1 MSLRDHSFA
10 HTGLKIVSVAL
21 AVLLWMMVSSQR
33 ASVERGLRIPLE
45 LQNLPENLEMVE
57 PPQESVDVRVRGT
70 ADALGRIAPGDL
82 VAAVDLSAAQPGRR
96 LFHLSTERVKA
107 PFAVVVTQVTPS
119 SVAIRFEPSA
129 TRIVPVMPS
138 VEGEPA
144 PGFIV
149 GKISADPPTVEIVGP
164 ESLLRRV
171 TEAITE
177 PLWVGSARA
186 DVRSSVIVGVA
197 DEGVRLKSAKT
208 AVVSVAI
215 VPAPEERQ
223 LSAVAGARHGIWP
236 TGLRATITPPLVK
249 VRVRGTKEAIAKIRD
264 ASIVA
269 YVDLE
274 GIGRGDYGLPVRL
287 EPTADVGVDQ
297 LDPTIVEH
305 SRRMTHALFGTDG
318 IRGTAGTFPLDVQT
332 VRRVGAALVKALPHA
347 DAKLLI
353 GRDTRESG
361 SLDRARAGARR
372 AARGRERS
380 EHRRR
385 RRPRPW
391 PI

>member
-10 HTGLKIVSVAL
+10 HTGLKLVSVAL

-82 VAAVDLSAAQPGRR
+82 VAAVDVSGAQPGRR
-96 LFHLSTERVKA
+96 LFHLSPERVKA

-119 SVAIRFEPSA
+119 TVAIRFEPSA
-129 TRIVPVMPS
+129 TRIVPVIPS

-149 GKISADPPTVEIVGP
+149 GTISADPPTVEIVGP
-164 ESLLRRV
+164 ESILRSV

-177 PLWVGSARA
+177 PMWVGSARS
-186 DVRSSVIVGVA
+186 DMRSSVIVGVA
-197 DEGVRLKSAKT
+197 DEGVRLKSATT
-208 AVVSVAI
+208 ALVSVAI

-223 LSAVAGARHGIWP
+223 LSAVSVRVRNLAA
-236 TGLRATITPPLVK
+236 GLRATITPPTVT
-249 VRVRGTKEAIAKIRD
+249 VRVRGTEEMIAKIRD

-274 GIGRGDYGLPVRL
+274 GIGRGDYGLPIRL
-287 EPTADVGVDQ
+287 EPIAGIGVDQ
-297 LDPTIVEH
+297 LEPTTVSIHVE
-305 SRRMTHALFGTDG
+305 
-318 IRGTAGTFPLDVQT
+318 
-332 VRRVGAALVKALPHA
+332 
-347 DAKLLI
+347 
-353 GRDTRESG
+353 
-361 SLDRARAGARR
+361 
-372 AARGRERS
+372 
-380 EHRRR
+380 
-385 RRPRPW
+385 
-391 PI
+391 